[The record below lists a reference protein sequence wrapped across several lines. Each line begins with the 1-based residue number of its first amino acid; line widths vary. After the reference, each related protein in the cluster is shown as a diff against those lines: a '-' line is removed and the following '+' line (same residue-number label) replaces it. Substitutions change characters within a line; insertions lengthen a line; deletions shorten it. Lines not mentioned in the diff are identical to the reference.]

1 MEQYKEIIPWVLGII
16 TTILALK
23 KDYIQSKFTN
33 KKSKLEVL
41 VEQENLENTG
51 LVNVEKSLQ
60 IFKDMLD
67 TNSLHYKNRITE
79 LEQDFE
85 NTLKKMSSQ
94 VEELHLLVSEQK
106 QFIIKQSKSLD
117 YYESKYG
124 KR

>member
-1 MEQYKEIIPWVLGII
+1 MEQYKEIIPWALGII

-41 VEQENLENTG
+41 VEQENLENTE

>member
-1 MEQYKEIIPWVLGII
+1 MEQYKEIIPWALGII